1 MMLKDTLTNQSLS
14 DKYPNSF
21 ELVNYAISLAK
32 NMVDVERD
40 CVVPV
45 DGIINNA
52 YQILE
57 EIAQGQDRMHE
68 RQVKEPAFNSEEMRE
83 AKPEE
88 KKPKRKLLKTLRTT
102 KPASEPSQDS

>member
-1 MMLKDTLTNQSLS
+1 MLKDRLTNQNLS

-21 ELVNYAISLAK
+21 ELVNYAIALAK
-32 NMVDVERD
+32 NMIEVERE

-45 DGIINNA
+45 DGIINSS

-57 EIAQGQDRMHE
+57 EISQGEDRMHE
-68 RQVKEPAFNSEEMRE
+68 PKPKAEFSPEEAPTE
-83 AKPEE
+83 AKIEE

-102 KPASEPSQDS
+102 RPPSDPA

>member
-1 MMLKDTLTNQSLS
+1 MLKDQLTNQNLS

-21 ELVNYAISLAK
+21 ELVNYAIALAK
-32 NMVDVERD
+32 NMIEVERE

-45 DGIINNA
+45 DGIINSS

-57 EIAQGQDRMHE
+57 EICQGEDRMHE
-68 RQVKEPAFNSEEMRE
+68 PKPKAEYTPEESTTE
-83 AKPEE
+83 SKVEE

-102 KPASEPSQDS
+102 RPSNDSA